1 MALRR
6 LALPRHSVQID
17 KHLSDSPKKSQN
29 HAVSTESDKDI
40 SGKVEKIIKGSLVSI
55 PSPSP
60 SVKNQIIGGK
70 VYLK

>member
-29 HAVSTESDKDI
+29 HAVFTESDLTI
-40 SGKVEKIIKGSLVSI
+40 SGTVFPTDKRTDACSR
-55 PSPSP
+55 PSCTYT
-60 SVKNQIIGGK
+60 QIT
-70 VYLK
+70 LKF